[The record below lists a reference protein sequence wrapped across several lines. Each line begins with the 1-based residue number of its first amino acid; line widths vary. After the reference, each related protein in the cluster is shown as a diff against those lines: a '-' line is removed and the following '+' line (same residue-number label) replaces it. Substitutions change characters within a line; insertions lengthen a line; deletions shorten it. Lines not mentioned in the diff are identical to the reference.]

1 MRILALSGS
10 LRKGSTNTT
19 LLEAAAVLASDSM
32 EIRLFDGL
40 AQLPHFNPDL
50 ENETIP
56 AVDAWR
62 SALQASTGLIIST
75 PEYAHGIPGALKNA
89 LDWVVGSGETV
100 DLPIA
105 LFNATTR
112 SRYAIESLE
121 EVLRTM
127 AGRIIPEACIALP
140 LLGKGPTVN
149 EIITD
154 PNCTTV
160 IRSALAAFERA
171 ISKQAGNQ
179 N

>member
-19 LLEAAAVLASDSM
+19 LLEAAAMLAADSM
-32 EIRLFDGL
+32 DIRLFDGL
-40 AQLPHFNPDL
+40 AELPHFNPDL

-62 SALQASTGLIIST
+62 SALRASVGLIIST
-75 PEYAHGIPGALKNA
+75 PEYAHGVPGVLKNG
-89 LDWVVGSGETV
+89 LDWIVASGETV

-105 LFNATTR
+105 LFNASTR
-112 SRYAIESLE
+112 SRYAVESLE
-121 EVLRTM
+121 EILRTM

-140 LLGKGPTVN
+140 LLGKNPTVN
-149 EIITD
+149 EIVTD
-154 PNCTTV
+154 PNCITA
-160 IRSALAAFERA
+160 IRSALAALELG
-171 ISKQAGNQ
+171 ISKKIGNY

>member
-19 LLEAAAVLASDSM
+19 LLEAAAVLAADSM
-32 EIRLFDGL
+32 DIRLFDGL
-40 AQLPHFNPDL
+40 AELPHFNPDL
-50 ENETIP
+50 ENEAIP

-62 SALQASTGLIIST
+62 SALRASNGLVIST
-75 PEYAHGIPGALKNA
+75 PEYAHGVPGALKNA

-112 SRYAIESLE
+112 SRHAIESLE
-121 EVLRTM
+121 EILRTM

-140 LLGKGPTVN
+140 LLGTSPTVN
-149 EIITD
+149 QIVTD
-154 PNCTTV
+154 
-160 IRSALAAFERA
+160 SSLAATILRA
-171 ISKQAGNQ
+171 VEAFKAAIVK
-179 N
+179 

>member
-10 LRKGSTNTT
+10 LRKGSTNTI
-19 LLEAAAVLASDSM
+19 LLEAAAVLAPDSM
-32 EIRLFDGL
+32 EIGLFGGL

-62 SALQASTGLIIST
+62 SELRASTGLIIST

-105 LFNATTR
+105 LFNASTR

-121 EVLRTM
+121 EILRTM

-140 LLGKGPTVN
+140 LLGKNPTVN
-149 EIITD
+149 QIVTD
-154 PNCTTV
+154 SSLATT
-160 IRSALAAFERA
+160 ILSALEAFRAAVL
-171 ISKQAGNQ
+171 K
-179 N
+179 